1 MSHPLSVTEE
11 ILVST
16 ILDKLERR
24 KLKRAI
30 VFAGGMSSSFVMSLG
45 PDFVRWDR

>member
-1 MSHPLSVTEE
+1 MGRPLSVTGE

-16 ILDKLERR
+16 ILDELERR

-30 VFAGGMSSSFVMSLG
+30 VLAGDMSSSFVMSPG
-45 PDFVRWDR
+45 PDFVRCGR